1 MIENIN
7 NLRINMTRDVIT
19 NIEKVT
25 KLLEDITQSLSY
37 LCMCFRI
44 NADTIVLFSNI
55 VVILWL

>member
-1 MIENIN
+1 MIENIKN
-7 NLRINMTRDVIT
+7 VRINMTRDVIT

-25 KLLEDITQSLSY
+25 KTLEDITESPLF
-37 LCMCFRI
+37 CMCFHI